1 MRLGDYEVLRP
12 IARGGMG
19 AVFEVEHRGTHARY
33 AAKVVKEA
41 GDARARER
49 FKREAELLA
58 RVDRHPGIVRIHS
71 FGETPEGSLYMILDL
86 VEGESLEQK
95 LAREERLDPVEATR
109 IARSVAAA
117 LAVAHERGVVHR
129 DVKPSNI
136 LVDGASGEPRLGD
149 FGIAAARD
157 MERLTLTGAFVGSV
171 AYASPEQARG
181 IPCTPASDIFSLGA
195 VLFEMLAGHG
205 PILGAT
211 PHQVLAQLS
220 DDAPVLDVRTF
231 RPDAPA
237 DLARLVAHAL
247 EKDPARRPTDAA
259 SFQAELDAFL
269 AGRAVKAPRRRRL
282 RRVHFA
288 VGALLVLLLVS
299 LVAALAPGGEGR
311 SEPTRPRMGALEA
324 VARASAGTSDLETLL
339 AARAALALARATEE
353 PVSWETCAAGARA
366 ACALGAA
373 EEASELSLLALE
385 RAPAERRDELRV
397 LGARACLVGSGPAA
411 ALDELGDQGSRDA
424 QRLRAH
430 LLLVLRR
437 WDELARLEPAEDPF
451 AAGARALARGR
462 RDGDLKHTRPAIERL
477 GGDQSDLLAA
487 LSVLEA
493 RAETAA
499 LDSRTGGDGPALNGV
514 LSLDRD
520 TVLAP
525 ATRVLKLLE
534 DARRAPRYVAAADVL
549 DAADRALFYLQ
560 LSDNWNT
567 FIVYPPELIEGLGK
581 TVFAWVKEDD
591 PRTVSLQA
599 RVEDMIGLVDGFVNE
614 RRRRFLET
622 SLERSADGL
631 EPENAQLLGRLY
643 EIRFFRCQIGARAAL
658 GKVETLVGR
667 LSEVRPALQDAYS
680 GAWLGCLAG
689 ELAVRCVTVEPA
701 RRDELLER
709 AAAHLSRA
717 RQLLPTSSD
726 HSALDTDIAL
736 LAGKLAILRG
746 DLQGARDEF
755 SRAETL
761 GATFLR
767 GELQRLSGH
776 PDLAEPLLERAAL
789 EANRRRDSLAGMSL
803 RGDASIAYYLAELAL
818 GKKGSRETLAQLY
831 GRRDAVPPLLPWID
845 RDARK
850 AASGDGVPGDAPP
863 GGR

>member
-19 AVFEVEHRGTHARY
+19 AVFEVEHRVTHARY

-71 FGETPEGSLYMILDL
+71 FGETPDGSLYMILDL

-95 LAREERLDPVEATR
+95 LAREEKLDPVKAAR

-117 LAVAHERGVVHR
+117 LAVAHARGVVHR

-157 MERLTLTGAFVGSV
+157 MERLTRTGAFVGSV

-181 IPCTPASDIFSLGA
+181 IPCTPGSDIFSLGA

-205 PILGAT
+205 PILGTT
-211 PHQVLAQLS
+211 PHQLLAQLS
-220 DDAPVLDVRTF
+220 SDAPVADVRTF
-231 RPDAPA
+231 RPDVPA
-237 DLARLVAHAL
+237 DLARLLAHAL
-247 EKDPARRPTDAA
+247 EKDPARRPGDAA
-259 SFQAELDAFL
+259 SLQAELDAFL

-282 RRVHFA
+282 RRVHLA
-288 VGALLVLLLVS
+288 VGAVLVLLLLS
-299 LVAALAPGGEGR
+299 LVAALAPGGEGHG
-311 SEPTRPRMGALEA
+311 EPVRPRVAALEA

-339 AARAALALARATEE
+339 AARAALALARATAE
-353 PVSWETCAAGARA
+353 PVSWETCAVGARA

-385 RAPAERRDELRV
+385 RAPAERREELRV
-397 LGARACLVGSGPAA
+397 LGARACLVGGGPAA
-411 ALDELGDQGSRDA
+411 ALDELGDQKSRDA

-462 RDGDLKHTRPAIERL
+462 RDGDLKRTRPAIKGL
-477 GGDQSDLLAA
+477 GGDPSDLLAA

-499 LDSRTGGDGPALNGV
+499 LDSLTGGEGPALNGA

-520 TVLAP
+520 AVLAP

-567 FIVYPPELIEGLGK
+567 FIGYPPELIEGLGK

-591 PRTVSLQA
+591 PRTVALQA
-599 RVEDMIGLVDGFVNE
+599 RVEDIIGLTDGFVNE
-614 RRRRFLET
+614 RRRRFLEI
-622 SLERSADGL
+622 SLERSREDLA
-631 EPENAQLLGRLY
+631 PENAQVLGRLC
-643 EIRFFRCQIGARAAL
+643 EVRFYRCEIGARVAL
-658 GKVETLVGR
+658 DKVERLVGR
-667 LSEVRPALQDAYS
+667 LAEGATAFQDAYS
-680 GAWLGCLAG
+680 GAWLACLAG
-689 ELAVRCVTVEPA
+689 ELTVRCMTAEPA

-717 RQLLPTSSD
+717 RRLLPTSSE
-726 HSALDTDIAL
+726 HSALDADLAL
-736 LAGKLAILRG
+736 LSAKLAILRE
-746 DLQGARDEF
+746 DLTGARGELP
-755 SRAETL
+755 SAETV

-776 PDLAEPLLERAAL
+776 PELAEPLLRRAAS
-789 EANRRRDSLAGMSL
+789 EANERSASLAAMSL
-803 RGDASIAYYLAELAL
+803 RGDASIAYYLTELAL
-818 GKKGSRETLAQLY
+818 GKPGTREKLVQLY
-831 GRRDAVPPLLPWID
+831 RRRELVTPLLPWID

-850 AASGDGVPGDAPP
+850 ATLADGAAGDAPP